1 MPCPRKLGLSFV
13 LCKPLCFDY
22 GRSRF
27 LGSAVTFLHVSILYI
42 YVHCI
47 ASSAW
52 TCHIA
57 LRRPITSYTQLTLLN
72 AFTHRT
78 DAEGTTTCICTRNM
92 SPPPTPQQPRP
103 RRFIES
109 AACTH
114 ASSRDSSYLPA
125 ASHPEERYAAIQ
137 PPSPS
142 IAHPA
147 AVEAAEVAAHLLAH
161 LQCHHHLLLLFLL
174 PRRCASPS
182 APV

>member
-1 MPCPRKLGLSFV
+1 MTTAVVVSWAPVRGDVSPCV
-13 LCKPLCFDY
+13 
-22 GRSRF
+22 
-27 LGSAVTFLHVSILYI
+27 YI
-42 YVHCI
+42 YVTHCI

-78 DAEGTTTCICTRNM
+78 DAEGTTASSTCICTRNM

-109 AACTH
+109 AVCTH
-114 ASSRDSSYLPA
+114 ASSPGSSYLPA

-147 AVEAAEVAAHLLAH
+147 AVEAAEVAAHL
-161 LQCHHHLLLLFLL
+161 QCHHHHLLLFLL